1 MTKRKKNKRT
11 NNDLQNT
18 TQKTMFP
25 DLALLCYVLSSFMTN
40 HRVCNYINTTGVTSG
55 AGTANSSG
63 APEFIPSFWWGSC
76 YSIFSF
82 ICMFCGS
89 LFVLCAFSC
98 GHCVVFSSIY
108 GFRLP
113 LWYLQTLLAIK

>member
-55 AGTANSSG
+55 AGTAYSSG
-63 APEFIPSFWWGSC
+63 ASEFIPGFWWGSC

-82 ICMFCGS
+82 ICLFCRS
-89 LFVLCAFSC
+89 LFV
-98 GHCVVFSSIY
+98 
-108 GFRLP
+108 FRGVRVTPSLV
-113 LWYLQTLLAIK
+113 LYVCFVDRCLSLEEFVLLHL

>member
-55 AGTANSSG
+55 AGTAYSSG
-63 APEFIPSFWWGSC
+63 APEFIPGFWWGSC
-76 YSIFSF
+76 YSIFCF
-82 ICMFCGS
+82 MCMF
-89 LFVLCAFSC
+89 
-98 GHCVVFSSIY
+98 
-108 GFRLP
+108 
-113 LWYLQTLLAIK
+113 

>member
-1 MTKRKKNKRT
+1 MATRKSTKDKQRSTKHTYKTKDRVTMTKRKKNKRT

-55 AGTANSSG
+55 AGTATTHSNLKDEIEEEEIN
-63 APEFIPSFWWGSC
+63 AA
-76 YSIFSF
+76 
-82 ICMFCGS
+82 
-89 LFVLCAFSC
+89 LKKVL
-98 GHCVVFSSIY
+98 I
-108 GFRLP
+108 
-113 LWYLQTLLAIK
+113 LLDQVNDLSKSAK